1 MVGKRSTRMRRLA
14 LLSIPLLAA
23 TAWGLSPSS
32 PALLAHAAQCPAGF
46 TAVPSLGG
54 CLNNHHPESYGDYA
68 IAASLGA
75 AHDATTIAGVRLGA
89 HAAGVDQSIAMSR
102 RATRG
107 TWHIA
112 SPGPLIANDPTYPRT
127 SGEGFSKLS
136 GRVNS
141 FAYDKRH
148 HTLYATVGQGGV
160 WRSRDLG
167 AHWTSIGNKLPS
179 QPVGSVAYT
188 RAGSRQGTIIV
199 VTGNDTYGGG
209 TGSYGLGVWFS
220 RNGGSTWHHSK
231 GVPSEALGFRAAVNP
246 VKPKIVYAAT
256 GAGLYRSTDAG
267 AHFKNVN
274 LPTGYTDGNPK
285 KAPLKPNCTGKFR
298 TPGCFLAN
306 VVTDVT
312 VQGAANKQTPN
323 GHPGSVM
330 AIVAWRAGDKK
341 NPNGNYVESPNNG
354 VYVSPSGKP
363 GTFHRINTDSS
374 LGDTSQIG
382 RTEFGAA
389 TGAQQ
394 NHKVVYAEVADAQA
408 FQNSDQYGIDTP
420 ASSPTGSN
428 TYFRGIFVST
438 DWGKTWKQLASA
450 SQLTGD
456 PSSGSSL
463 TGVGC
468 QAESYCP
475 GVQAWYNEWIQ
486 PDPTRT
492 GSNGVPSRLMFGLE
506 EVWDN
511 DPSTSTLD
519 GSSPVKFHVVG
530 RYFGG
535 TTCQFFDFGLPNCP
549 TNGPDQ
555 SKTTL
560 HPDQHAGLFIPD
572 SQGGKGVTV
581 LAGNDGGVYKQHV
594 AAGADLT
601 SGGWGAGLQTG
612 FNTLMPYDAA
622 IANDG
627 TIVAGLQ
634 DNGEEKISP
643 GGTSNEIFDGDGFY
657 TAIDPKNSGVIYE
670 EYAYG
675 QMNVSTDGG
684 RNWTEIHASDSGSQ
698 FAMPFSMDA
707 TDANHFIAGG
717 GTDPNNPVSD
727 EFVEET
733 TSGSNT
739 TEPGTGGSLPTDW
752 VNVFDLGSS
761 GNNPNSISATAT
773 RGNASYVG
781 YCGACQVLTQ
791 TPFKRGIATN
801 VGGSVPGKK
810 ASTAGWHFAK
820 AKGLPNRYVSWV
832 EIDPRNPKTVYVALA
847 SYSRRWTPP
856 GVLGESPLHLGTG
869 HVFVSHDAGNSFRNI
884 SGNLP
889 DVPANAIVTHGH
901 RLVVGTDVGVYISS
915 SVTGT
920 SKVTWRQLG
929 HGLPAGV
936 QVISLRVKN
945 NNSKVIIA
953 ATHGRGV
960 YKFKFPT

>member
-1 MVGKRSTRMRRLA
+1 MVGNRSSRMRRLA
-14 LLSIPLLAA
+14 LVSIPVLAA
-23 TAWGLSPSS
+23 TAWGLAPST
-32 PALLAHAAQCPAGF
+32 PLLQAHAAQCPRGY
-46 TAVPSLGG
+46 TPVPSLGG
-54 CLNNHHPESYGDYA
+54 CLNNHHPETYADYE
-68 IAASLGA
+68 AANSLGA
-75 AHDATTIAGVRLGA
+75 AHDATTTAGLRWGA
-89 HAAGVDQSIAMSR
+89 HTAALEQSLAMSR

-107 TWHIA
+107 KWHIA
-112 SPGPLIANDPTYPRT
+112 AAGPLIANDPAYPQT
-127 SGEGFSKLS
+127 SGEGFNKLS

-141 FAYDKRH
+141 FAYDARH

-167 AHWTSIGNKLPS
+167 GHWTSIGNNLPS

-188 RAGSRQGTIIV
+188 PAGSKSGTIVV

-209 TGSYGLGVWFS
+209 TGSYGLGVWYS
-220 RNGGSTWHHSK
+220 RNGGSTWRHSK
-231 GVPSEALGFRAAVNP
+231 GVPSEALGFRAAVSPIN
-246 VKPKIVYAAT
+246 PKIVYAAT

-267 AHFKNVN
+267 AHFRNVL

-285 KAPLKPNCTGKFR
+285 KAPLKPNCTGKFKVR
-298 TPGCFLAN
+298 GCFLAN
-306 VVTDVT
+306 IVTDVT
-312 VQGAANKQTPN
+312 VQGPANKQTP
-323 GHPGSVM
+323 HARPGSVL

-341 NPNGNYVESPNNG
+341 NPNGDYVESPNNG
-354 VYVSPSGKP
+354 VYVSRSGKP
-363 GTFHRINTDSS
+363 GTFHRIDTSGS
-374 LGDTSQIG
+374 LGDQSQIG

-389 TGAQQ
+389 IGPHQDHA
-394 NHKVVYAEVADAQA
+394 VVYAEVADAQA
-408 FQNSDQYGIDTP
+408 FQHSDQYGIDTP

-438 DWGKTWKQLASA
+438 NWGRTWKQLASA
-450 SQLTGD
+450 SQLAGD

-492 GSNGVPSRLMFGLE
+492 GAGGVPSRLLFGLE
-506 EVWDN
+506 EVWAN

-519 GSSPVKFHVVG
+519 GSTPAKFRVVG

-535 TTCQFFDFGLPNCP
+535 TACQFFDFGLPNCP
-549 TNGPDQ
+549 TNGTDQ

-560 HPDQHAGLFIPD
+560 HPDQHAAVFIPD

-581 LAGNDGGVYKQHV
+581 VAGNDGGVYRQHV
-594 AAGADLT
+594 AAGADFT

-634 DNGEEKISP
+634 DNGEEKISA
-643 GGTSNEIFDGDGFY
+643 GVSNEIYDGDGFY
-657 TAIDPKNSGVIYE
+657 TAIDPKNPNVIYE

-675 QMNVSTDGG
+675 RISVSTNGG
-684 RNWTEIHASDSGSQ
+684 RDWTEIHATDTGSQ
-698 FAMPFSMDA
+698 FAMPFTMDP
-707 TDANHFIAGG
+707 TDANHLIAGG
-717 GTDPNNPVSD
+717 GTDPNNALSD

-733 TSGSNT
+733 TNGPNT
-739 TEPGTGGSLPTDW
+739 TEPAQGPAFSSDW
-752 VNVFDLGSS
+752 VNVFDIGSS
-761 GNNPNSISATAT
+761 GSNPNSISATAT

-781 YCGACQVLTQ
+781 FCGACQVLTQ
-791 TPFKRGIATN
+791 SPFKRGIATN

-810 ASTAGWHFAK
+810 ASSDGWHFAK
-820 AKGLPNRYVSWV
+820 AIGLPNRYISWI
-832 EIDPRNPKTVYVALA
+832 EIDPHNPKTVYVALA

-856 GVLGESPLHLGTG
+856 GVLGESRSDLGTG
-869 HVFVSHDAGNSFRNI
+869 HVFVSHDAGNHFRDI

-889 DVPANAIVTHGH
+889 DIPANAIVKHG
-901 RLVVGTDVGVYISS
+901 RKLVVGTDVGVYISS
-915 SVTGT
+915 SVAGT

-945 NNSKVIIA
+945 NNSRVIIA

-960 YKFKFPT
+960 YKFTFPT